1 MDGSASWG
9 PKSSFFNLFP
19 NILDEIWQ
27 YEDKRVSWVLNVETC
42 WDIVPPHGRVQSERF
57 PVIELPGASHK
68 AKTCAAEN
76 TGSSDRHE
84 HNKRHVFGISK
95 HRKTMNVQHPS
106 THSAWCQYSLSVFTH
121 PINQCP
127 HQGHQGLDFLSLYPR
142 HFPASN
148 HLWTDAWAACGL
160 QAWWPSYTL
169 NIL

>member
-1 MDGSASWG
+1 MDLQAGDLKVPFSISFQIYLTRFDNKR
-9 PKSSFFNLFP
+9 PREFPESSML
-19 NILDEIWQ
+19 
-27 YEDKRVSWVLNVETC
+27 RHVETSS
-42 WDIVPPHGRVQSERF
+42 PPHGRVQGERF

-76 TGSSDRHE
+76 TGSSDRHK

-142 HFPASN
+142 HVPASN

-160 QAWWPSYTL
+160 QAW
-169 NIL
+169 